1 MLIREVSHISKLM
14 KTIVT
19 TLFALLFIQL
29 NAQDRFQYHLEVK
42 DNKGQPVANK
52 PVTFIEKRTFEQLK
66 FTTDAS
72 GKLYVVFDHGENWS
86 GTVGEMYNCL
96 YIENR
101 GTGSG
106 SQRITYDLVRYERE
120 NRQLPDRRTLQ
131 FERVEQKIK
140 TVSPPTSTYESV
152 VRVVLEDKQG
162 NLYPN
167 IPVKLTC
174 FELNK
179 EFVTTTN
186 HKGEAIFEVPVS
198 NDYEVDVDGI
208 NSLTY
213 MDLDNR
219 SVLKTLHVNY
229 QKREF
234 TQQTVNGF
242 IEQQLPAAVKP
253 SSSHAKVTLTI
264 LKGGEPIANEPVY
277 IRTSRST
284 DRYKGRTDENGT
296 VLFMLPIKSKYLIDF
311 TFQHDAAVVDL
322 SRADGIAESSQTI
335 NYTPDPRLEH
345 IEEFI
350 PKAKDLIDFE
360 VESFVQAQ
368 YPNPTDDVELF
379 LKWGNKFNASS
390 KEAVV
395 EIGFK
400 VRTKPE
406 DNAVAKQLMFVVDIS
421 GSMASDDRLEMVKN
435 TLVELIKKAG
445 PNDQFGL
452 VVFESEAHIAFP
464 MSPMTDKQAMITV
477 VKTLSPTGGTNI
489 YNGLELGLSELYRLK
504 KAGAVSRLLLLT
516 DGYCSVPPEQTI
528 AKATE
533 YVKKGLQISAIG
545 VGVDYNQALLSQLA
559 SVGGGLMQMAG
570 DPEQIQK
577 VFLKELNSMISP
589 IGHGVKL
596 EVLYNDQLIY
606 KQLIGYSNEVVSS
619 GKMTVDID
627 QLFPG
632 LQKMALAKFDIINST
647 PAIEKKPVI
656 ARMTYIDE
664 KTQKTKTVEK
674 TLYPEWTTAT
684 GLMDM
689 TLDKNHKKILAV
701 AIANQSLKKMAN
713 TFETGNQAE
722 AKAAVQSGLDQI
734 QRLFPEASPVE
745 LEDLVNKLQEFV
757 FMFEEQ
763 KKYAPEKPVKTTKTP
778 KTK

>member
-1 MLIREVSHISKLM
+1 
-14 KTIVT
+14 
-19 TLFALLFIQL
+19 
-29 NAQDRFQYHLEVK
+29 
-42 DNKGQPVANK
+42 
-52 PVTFIEKRTFEQLK
+52 
-66 FTTDAS
+66 
-72 GKLYVVFDHGENWS
+72 
-86 GTVGEMYNCL
+86 
-96 YIENR
+96 
-101 GTGSG
+101 
-106 SQRITYDLVRYERE
+106 
-120 NRQLPDRRTLQ
+120 
-131 FERVEQKIK
+131 
-140 TVSPPTSTYESV
+140 
-152 VRVVLEDKQG
+152 
-162 NLYPN
+162 
-167 IPVKLTC
+167 
-174 FELNK
+174 
-179 EFVTTTN
+179 
-186 HKGEAIFEVPVS
+186 
-198 NDYEVDVDGI
+198 
-208 NSLTY
+208 
-213 MDLDNR
+213 
-219 SVLKTLHVNY
+219 
-229 QKREF
+229 
-234 TQQTVNGF
+234 
-242 IEQQLPAAVKP
+242 
-253 SSSHAKVTLTI
+253 
-264 LKGGEPIANEPVY
+264 
-277 IRTSRST
+277 
-284 DRYKGRTDENGT
+284 
-296 VLFMLPIKSKYLIDF
+296 
-311 TFQHDAAVVDL
+311 
-322 SRADGIAESSQTI
+322 
-335 NYTPDPRLEH
+335 
-345 IEEFI
+345 
-350 PKAKDLIDFE
+350 
-360 VESFVQAQ
+360 
-368 YPNPTDDVELF
+368 
-379 LKWGNKFNASS
+379 
-390 KEAVV
+390 
-395 EIGFK
+395 
-400 VRTKPE
+400 
-406 DNAVAKQLMFVVDIS
+406 
-421 GSMASDDRLEMVKN
+421 
-435 TLVELIKKAG
+435 
-445 PNDQFGL
+445 
-452 VVFESEAHIAFP
+452 
-464 MSPMTDKQAMITV
+464 
-477 VKTLSPTGGTNI
+477 
-489 YNGLELGLSELYRLK
+489 
-504 KAGAVSRLLLLT
+504 LLLT

-713 TFETGNQAE
+713 TFEAGNQAE

>member
-1 MLIREVSHISKLM
+1 
-14 KTIVT
+14 
-19 TLFALLFIQL
+19 
-29 NAQDRFQYHLEVK
+29 
-42 DNKGQPVANK
+42 
-52 PVTFIEKRTFEQLK
+52 
-66 FTTDAS
+66 
-72 GKLYVVFDHGENWS
+72 
-86 GTVGEMYNCL
+86 
-96 YIENR
+96 
-101 GTGSG
+101 
-106 SQRITYDLVRYERE
+106 
-120 NRQLPDRRTLQ
+120 
-131 FERVEQKIK
+131 
-140 TVSPPTSTYESV
+140 
-152 VRVVLEDKQG
+152 
-162 NLYPN
+162 
-167 IPVKLTC
+167 
-174 FELNK
+174 
-179 EFVTTTN
+179 
-186 HKGEAIFEVPVS
+186 
-198 NDYEVDVDGI
+198 
-208 NSLTY
+208 
-213 MDLDNR
+213 
-219 SVLKTLHVNY
+219 
-229 QKREF
+229 
-234 TQQTVNGF
+234 
-242 IEQQLPAAVKP
+242 
-253 SSSHAKVTLTI
+253 
-264 LKGGEPIANEPVY
+264 
-277 IRTSRST
+277 
-284 DRYKGRTDENGT
+284 
-296 VLFMLPIKSKYLIDF
+296 
-311 TFQHDAAVVDL
+311 
-322 SRADGIAESSQTI
+322 
-335 NYTPDPRLEH
+335 LEH

-559 SVGGGLMQMAG
+559 TVGGGLMQMAG

-713 TFETGNQAE
+713 TFEAGNQAE